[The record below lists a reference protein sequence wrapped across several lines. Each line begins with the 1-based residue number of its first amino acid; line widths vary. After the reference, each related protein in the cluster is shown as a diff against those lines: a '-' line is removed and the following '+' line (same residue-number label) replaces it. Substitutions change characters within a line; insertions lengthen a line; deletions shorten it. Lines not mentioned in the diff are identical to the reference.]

1 MKTMENSNNKKT
13 ASAYIKE
20 NLFSALLELMKE
32 KDFSDI
38 RIQDI
43 AKRAGVSRVSYY
55 RNFTS
60 KEDVLESYMNEETG
74 KFHQEHSGEDGREFL
89 IHLLEHL
96 KKYKDKFEL
105 LYKNNLSHLF
115 LHHIYQWCGPKEGTN
130 DHEAYLKAAKAFA
143 IYGFIDEWVKRGMKG
158 KTEAVADEIIKAL
171 HSTSYTIVENRE
183 QF

>member
-1 MKTMENSNNKKT
+1 
-13 ASAYIKE
+13 
-20 NLFSALLELMKE
+20 
-32 KDFSDI
+32 
-38 RIQDI
+38 
-43 AKRAGVSRVSYY
+43 
-55 RNFTS
+55 
-60 KEDVLESYMNEETG
+60 MNEETG
-74 KFHQEHSGEDGREFL
+74 KFHQEHSGEDEREFL

-115 LHHIYQWCGPKEGTN
+115 LHHIYQWCGPKEGTD

-183 QF
+183 QS

>member
-1 MKTMENSNNKKT
+1 MMENSNNKKT

-32 KDFSDI
+32 KSFSDI

-43 AKRAGVSRVSYY
+43 TKRAGISRVSYY

-74 KFHQEHSGEDGREFL
+74 KFHQEHSKDNEKEFL

-96 KKYKDKFEL
+96 KQYKDQFEL
-105 LYKNNLSHLF
+105 LYKNNLSYLF
-115 LHHIYQWCGPKEGTN
+115 LNHIYQWCGPKKNTD

-143 IYGFIDEWVKRGMKG
+143 IYGFIEEWVKRGMKG
-158 KTEAVADEIIKAL
+158 KTELVADEIIKSL
-171 HSTSYTIVENRE
+171 HSASHTIKDNR
-183 QF
+183 

>member
-1 MKTMENSNNKKT
+1 MENNNNKKT

-43 AKRAGVSRVSYY
+43 AKRAGISHVSYY
-55 RNFTS
+55 RSFTS
-60 KEDVLESYMNEETG
+60 KEDVLISYMNEETG
-74 KFHQEHSGEDGREFL
+74 KFHEEHYGEDEREFL

-96 KKYKDKFEL
+96 KQHKEKFEL
-105 LYKNNLSHLF
+105 LYKNNLSYLF
-115 LHHIYQWCGPKEGTN
+115 LNHIYSWCGPKEGID
-130 DHEAYLKAAKAFA
+130 DHEAYLEAAKAFA

-158 KTEAVADEIIKAL
+158 EETEVADEIIKAL
-171 HSTSYTIVENRE
+171 KSTPHTIINTK
-183 QF
+183 F

>member
-1 MKTMENSNNKKT
+1 MENSNNKKT

-74 KFHQEHSGEDGREFL
+74 KFHQEHSGEDEREFL

-96 KKYKDKFEL
+96 
-105 LYKNNLSHLF
+105 KNNLSHLF